1 MWALNYHFMII
12 DAVDQVII
20 VMFFCPVGINAQFD
34 YPLLKIVY
42 LILKTIYSNAF
53 KYNLKR
59 L

>member
-34 YPLLKIVY
+34 YPLLKIV
-42 LILKTIYSNAF
+42 KTIYSNAF